1 MWLLRERKQLQGELK
16 TFAKGFSWQ
25 KYWSGL
31 PLPTPGDLPDS
42 GIKPVYLTSAA
53 PADRFFITST
63 TWEAPI
69 ILPITIATLHMRK
82 PTGKRGNLLK
92 VTQLMLIC
100 K

>member
-31 PLPTPGDLPDS
+31 PLLTSGDLPDS
-42 GIKPVYLTSAA
+42 GIKPVYLMSPALTGSSSLA
-53 PADRFFITST
+53 PTGKPPITI
-63 TWEAPI
+63 P
-69 ILPITIATLHMRK
+69 LTIATLPMRK
-82 PTGKRGNLLK
+82 PIGKRGNLLK